1 MLRLCVAVLT
11 VAAAVMAAEA
21 SSPPSVNF
29 NKDVLPILANNCQ
42 SCHRPG
48 QVAPM
53 SFLTYKDV
61 RPWAKAIKFAVTSRK
76 MPPWFADAK
85 YGHFSNDRS
94 LKQSEIDTL
103 VAWVDHNAPEG
114 DAKDAPPP
122 KQWPAEGWELKPDIV
137 LDGPEFDVPA
147 TGVIDW
153 FWVAIPSNF
162 TKDTW
167 ITSIQFQPLDPAVV
181 HHTGIAFVP
190 HTAGVKYGEPIWERV
205 QRDADLITVPG
216 QKFVA
221 NAITLGAIGGREQDT
236 YVPGHTI
243 SDYRPYNAA
252 RLIPA
257 NTDIYLNLH
266 YTPNGTPVRTHVR
279 IGFTVA
285 KEPPQ
290 RKVLMAM
297 VSGPAD
303 REHFR
308 IPANDGDWAAAP
320 GEATFAQDVEI
331 VSMMPHMHVRGKAMT
346 YTLTYPD
353 GREETILHVPR
364 YDFNWQLEYDTSIKV
379 PKGTKLRVDAH
390 YDNSA
395 NNRFNPNPNRDV
407 FFGEQTWEEM
417 MTGYLGVIVSDP
429 SLDPRQLFEKK
440 QVSSRVQAER

>member
-137 LDGPEFDVPA
+137 LDAPEFDVPA

>member
-1 MLRLCVAVLT
+1 MVRLWAAGWIVTT
-11 VAAAVMAAEA
+11 VAWGAEV
-21 SSPPSVNF
+21 SPSTLTF
-29 NKDVLPILANNCQ
+29 NKDVLPILQNNCQ

-53 SFLTYKDV
+53 SFLTYKDT
-61 RPWAKAIKFAVTSRK
+61 RPWAKAIKAAVASRK

-103 VAWVDHNAPEG
+103 VAWVDQGSREG

-122 KQWPAEGWELKPDIV
+122 KQWPAEGWQVKPDIV
-137 LDGPEFDVPA
+137 IDGPEFDVPA

-153 FWVAIPSNF
+153 FWVAIPGAMF

-167 ITSIQFQPLDPAVV
+167 ITSIEFQPLDPGVV
-181 HHTGIAFVP
+181 HHTGIAFAP
-190 HTAGVKYGEPIWERV
+190 HDPDVKYNEPMWERV
-205 QRDADLITVPG
+205 QRDANLITIPG
-216 QKFVA
+216 QKQSF
-221 NAITLGAIGGREQDT
+221 NPFMRNAIGGREQDT
-236 YVPGHTI
+236 YVPGHTL
-243 SDYRPYNAA
+243 SDYRPYQAA

-257 NTDIYLNLH
+257 NTDVYLNLH
-266 YTPNGTPVRTHVR
+266 YTPNGKPIRTHVR
-279 IGFTVA
+279 VGFTVA

-290 RKVLMAM
+290 RKVLEAM
-297 VSGPAD
+297 VSGPSD

-308 IPANDGDWAAAP
+308 IPANDGDWAAVP
-320 GEATFAQDVEI
+320 GESTFAQDVEI

-353 GREETILHVPR
+353 GRMETILNVPH
-364 YDFNWQLEYDTSIKV
+364 YDFNWQLEYDTSIQV

-395 NNRFNPNPNRDV
+395 NNRFNPDPTHDV

-429 SLDPRQLFEKK
+429 HLDPRQLFEKAPTPN
-440 QVSSRVQAER
+440 RIQAER